1 MNILIQYSF
10 EYFNNANLTDLLLI
24 QYSSLLFLSMP
35 LAGNF
40 KRDHFKDILIDVG
53 KDGMLMMILALF
65 RSYE

>member
-1 MNILIQYSF
+1 
-10 EYFNNANLTDLLLI
+10 
-24 QYSSLLFLSMP
+24 MP